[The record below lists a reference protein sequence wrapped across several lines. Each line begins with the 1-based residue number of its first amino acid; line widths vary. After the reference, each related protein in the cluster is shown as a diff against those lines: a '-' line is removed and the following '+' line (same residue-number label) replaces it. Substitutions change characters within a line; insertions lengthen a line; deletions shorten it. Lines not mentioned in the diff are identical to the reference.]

1 MAFPFPSPFV
11 AYCPYCEEKVSSA
24 MTILGGKDLDRA
36 LDNDEDIE
44 VIHMTV
50 GQGDHKW
57 RLIREEKA
65 TLKKWRAESRQAGQE

>member
-11 AYCPYCEEKVSSA
+11 AYCPYCEEKISSV
-24 MTILGGKDLDRA
+24 MTILGGADLDRA
-36 LDNDEDIE
+36 LENDEDVE
-44 VIHMTV
+44 VIHMTS

-65 TLKKWRAESRQAGQE
+65 TLKKWRAESRAQAG